1 MNSSTND
8 IGEIVSRP
16 FRMCGFVPMNIP
28 ILCGILL
35 SAPTMGNTIFF
46 QWVNQ
51 TYNAGLNYGNK
62 NSTCEYTNSDLLK
75 GYCAAIGSSIT
86 VASGLRKLTAT
97 ATKTAKGKQL
107 LLLNT
112 LVGATAGGCA
122 SFCNTLCMRYAEI
135 EKGIDVASDSECEKT
150 VGVSKICAKNA
161 VVETSIS
168 RAIMSISSVAIPSAM
183 ILSLGLVGIA
193 PQGFAPKTILE
204 FCCVGGALRIGL
216 PMSVAVFPPI
226 TEKKGSDLEPEFK
239 EYK

>member
-1 MNSSTND
+1 
-8 IGEIVSRP
+8 
-16 FRMCGFVPMNIP
+16 
-28 ILCGILL
+28 L
-35 SAPTMGNTIFF
+35 
-46 QWVNQ
+46 NQ
-51 TYNAGLNYGNK
+51 SYNAGLNYGNK
-62 NSTCEYTNSDLLK
+62 NSTCEYTNTDLLK

-86 VASGLRKLTAT
+86 VASGLRKLTANATRT
-97 ATKTAKGKQL
+97 ATGKKL

-135 EKGIDVASDSECEKT
+135 EKGIDIASDSECEKT
-150 VGVSKICAKNA
+150 VGISKICAKNA

-168 RAIMSISSVAIPSAM
+168 RAIMSISSVTIPSGI

-193 PQGFAPKTILE
+193 PTAFAQKTVLE
-204 FCCVGGALRIGL
+204 VLCVGGALRVGL

-226 TEKKGSDLEPEFK
+226 TMKNGSDVEPEFK